1 MSADIIVLIFVIL
14 VDIGLVIELLYFILK
29 RNASNKLIAA
39 AFENDEEAFEKAASS
54 LSTKTLSAFDKQL
67 IRFNVAEIRRD
78 FPKMEVLIRE
88 FEGMDLKDPQK
99 KKIYPKIFYYCI
111 DRNKKEEAKRYYE
124 KLSQFSV
131 YNNKKDIEMMYDAY
145 LRRGHQ
151 YLDDAVRSLKSV
163 SKQDLPTREK
173 LIAKMYENKGV
184 NAEAKKYYRLAEK
197 HETELRTEK
206 RTSEGKR

>member
-54 LSTKTLSAFDKQL
+54 LSAKTLSAFDKQL

-99 KKIYPKIFYYCI
+99 KKIYPKIFYYYI
-111 DRNKKEEAKRYYE
+111 DRGRKEDAKRYYE
-124 KLSQFSV
+124 EISKFSV
-131 YNNKKDIEMMYDAY
+131 YKNKKDIDMTYDAY
-145 LRRGHQ
+145 IAKGHK
-151 YLDDAVRSLKSV
+151 YLDEALNTLKKV
-163 SKQDLPTREK
+163 NRADLPFRER
-173 LIAKMYENKGV
+173 LIAKMYENKGI
-184 NAEAKKYYRLAEK
+184 NAEAKKYSRMAER
-197 HETELRTEK
+197 HEKELKER
-206 RTSEGKR
+206 RR

>member
-54 LSTKTLSAFDKQL
+54 LSVKTLSAFDKQL

-88 FEGMDLKDPQK
+88 FEKTDLKDSQK
-99 KKIYPKIFYYCI
+99 KKLYPKIFYFYI
-111 DRNKKEEAKRYYE
+111 DRNKKEDAKRYYE
-124 KLSQFSV
+124 EISKFSV
-131 YNNKKDIEMMYDAY
+131 YKNKKDIDMTYDAY
-145 LRRGHQ
+145 IAKGHK
-151 YLDDAVRSLKSV
+151 YLDEALNTLKKV
-163 SKQDLPTREK
+163 NRADQPFRER
-173 LIAKMYENKGV
+173 LIAKMYENKGI
-184 NAEAKKYYRLAEK
+184 NAEAKKYSRMAER
-197 HETELRTEK
+197 HEQELKER
-206 RTSEGKR
+206 RR

>member
-99 KKIYPKIFYYCI
+99 KSEYMY
-111 DRNKKEEAKRYYE
+111 R
-124 KLSQFSV
+124 FSKV
-131 YNNKKDIEMMYDAY
+131 FH
-145 LRRGHQ
+145 L
-151 YLDDAVRSLKSV
+151 L
-163 SKQDLPTREK
+163 
-173 LIAKMYENKGV
+173 
-184 NAEAKKYYRLAEK
+184 
-197 HETELRTEK
+197 
-206 RTSEGKR
+206 

>member
-54 LSTKTLSAFDKQL
+54 LSAKTLSAFDKQL

-99 KKIYPKIFYYCI
+99 KKIYPKIFYYYI
-111 DRNKKEEAKRYYE
+111 DRGRKEDAKRYYE
-124 KLSQFSV
+124 EISKFSV
-131 YNNKKDIEMMYDAY
+131 YKNKKDIDMTYDAY
-145 LRRGHQ
+145 IAKGHK
-151 YLDDAVRSLKSV
+151 YLDEALNTLK
-163 SKQDLPTREK
+163 
-173 LIAKMYENKGV
+173 
-184 NAEAKKYYRLAEK
+184 
-197 HETELRTEK
+197 
-206 RTSEGKR
+206 

>member
-99 KKIYPKIFYYCI
+99 KKIYPKIFYYYI
-111 DRNKKEEAKRYYE
+111 DRGRKEDAKRYYE
-124 KLSQFSV
+124 EISKFSV
-131 YNNKKDIEMMYDAY
+131 YKNKKDIDMTYDAY
-145 LRRGHQ
+145 IAKGHK
-151 YLDDAVRSLKSV
+151 YLDEALNTLKKV
-163 SKQDLPTREK
+163 NRADLPFRER
-173 LIAKMYENKGV
+173 LIAKMYENKGI
-184 NAEAKKYYRLAEK
+184 NAEAKKYSRMAER
-197 HETELRTEK
+197 HEQELKER
-206 RTSEGKR
+206 RR